1 MKLVHEAHERTQQAL
16 MEYTISCYPQVTEK
30 FTHLLQILPEI
41 HVISERG
48 EEFLLYRH
56 LNGNAPSQ
64 TLLMEMLHTKKK

>member
-1 MKLVHEAHERTQQAL
+1 MHCYLYNNVHFAMHDCNVYFLFQD
-16 MEYTISCYPQVTEK
+16 K
-30 FTHLLQILPEI
+30 FTHLLQILPDI